1 MMNWII
7 GLVIAAVVVVGGG
20 YTLMSGGYSME
31 EGGVTVATGDING
44 DGTGDAAEQEAD
56 AVADKKTKPTQI
68 DSYSF
73 GANNAGSGMTGT
85 GGKAAPFTGS
95 WMDLVK
101 RGGTYVCEVD
111 HSSAVDIS
119 SGMVYVSGTDVRGD
133 FSSKT
138 AAGVVE
144 SSMLKKGDMVYV
156 WGGGMPQGVKM
167 QATMM
172 EGSSGAST
180 GTSGQAVD
188 AKQEY
193 GWNCTPTAP
202 DASKFVVPKTIEFM
216 DVSAMMQG
224 MGTIPGTR

>member
-7 GLVIAAVVVVGGG
+7 GLVVAAVVVVGGG
-20 YTLMSGGYSME
+20 YVLMSGGYSME
-31 EGGVTVATGDING
+31 DGGVTVATGDVTG
-44 DGTGDAAEQEAD
+44 DGSDDAAEQEAD
-56 AVADKKTKPTQI
+56 AVADKKTKPSDI
-68 DSYSF
+68 SSYSF
-73 GANNAGSGMTGT
+73 GASQTGTMGGT

-119 SGMVYVSGTDVRGD
+119 SGSVYVSGTDVRGD
-133 FSSKT
+133 FTSKT
-138 AAGVVE
+138 ASGVVE
-144 SSMLKKGDMVYV
+144 SSMLKKGDTVYV

-172 EGSSGAST
+172 ESSTGAPT

-188 AKQEY
+188 MKQEY
-193 GWNCTPTAP
+193 GWNCTATTP
-202 DASKFVVPKTIEFM
+202 DASKFTLPKGIEFM
-216 DVSAMMQG
+216 DLAQMMQG
-224 MGTIPGTR
+224 MGSTGTR

>member
-1 MMNWII
+1 MNWII

-20 YTLMSGGYSME
+20 YVLMSGGYSME
-31 EGGVTVATGDING
+31 EGGVTVATGDVTG
-44 DGTGDAAEQEAD
+44 DGAEDTAAAKEM
-56 AVADKKTKPTQI
+56 DKSTPKLMEKV
-68 DSYSF
+68 S
-73 GANNAGSGMTGT
+73 
-85 GGKAAPFTGS
+85 FTGS

-111 HSSAVDIS
+111 HSSAVDVS

-133 FSSKT
+133 FTSKT
-138 AAGVVE
+138 AAGTVT

-172 EGSSGAST
+172 EGSAGAST
-180 GTSGQAVD
+180 GTSGQVVD

-193 GWNCTPTAP
+193 GWNCTPTTP
-202 DASKFVVPKTIEFM
+202 DASKFALPKGIEFM

-224 MGTIPGTR
+224 MGSIPGR